1 MRDLVRSYF
10 WLHSFTPGSVFHPAS
25 KMNMASL
32 ASLGSHC
39 SEEAFSWLMLKP
51 AMISLTSSLPF
62 LIALDHS
69 GCTSIPCSETT
80 QHGKRMLLLWIALM
94 ISF

>member
-1 MRDLVRSYF
+1 
-10 WLHSFTPGSVFHPAS
+10 
-25 KMNMASL
+25 MNMASL
-32 ASLGSHC
+32 GSQC